1 MLHDL
6 LRGTTAPPASERIYA
21 RGRFGA
27 CFVCCFFIFPSG
39 DAPSLNGAGANWL
52 PRADDFICIKLARPM
67 QSGSARNVCASCG
80 RLPLDVPLRAAF
92 SCWIPFGDHPL
103 KLERYRED

>member
-27 CFVCCFFIFPSG
+27 CFVCLFFHFPNV
-39 DAPSLNGAGANWL
+39 DALSLNGAGANWL
-52 PRADDFICIKLARPM
+52 PRADDFICIKLARPT
-67 QSGSARNVCASCG
+67 QSGSAQGLTSEC
-80 RLPLDVPLRAAF
+80 PLGSFVILLVQSVAM
-92 SCWIPFGDHPL
+92 S
-103 KLERYRED
+103 

>member
-6 LRGTTAPPASERIYA
+6 LRGTTAPPASERINA

-27 CFVCCFFIFPSG
+27 CFVCLFYIFPNV
-39 DAPSLNGAGANWL
+39 DVPSLNGAGANWL

-67 QSGSARNVCASCG
+67 QSGGAQGLTSEC
-80 RLPLDVPLRAAF
+80 PLRSFVILLVQSVAM
-92 SCWIPFGDHPL
+92 S
-103 KLERYRED
+103 

>member
-6 LRGTTAPPASERIYA
+6 LRGTTAPPSSERIYA

-27 CFVCCFFIFPSG
+27 CFVFFHFPSV

-67 QSGSARNVCASCG
+67 QSGSAQGLTSEC
-80 RLPLDVPLRAAF
+80 PLRSFVILLVQSVAM
-92 SCWIPFGDHPL
+92 S
-103 KLERYRED
+103 

>member
-27 CFVCCFFIFPSG
+27 CFVFFPSM
-39 DAPSLNGAGANWL
+39 DAPSLVGAGANWL
-52 PRADDFICIKLARPM
+52 PRADDFICIKLARPT
-67 QSGSARNVCASCG
+67 QSGSAQGLTSEC
-80 RLPLDVPLRAAF
+80 PLGSFVILLVQSVAM
-92 SCWIPFGDHPL
+92 S
-103 KLERYRED
+103 

>member
-27 CFVCCFFIFPSG
+27 CFVCFFLIFLSV
-39 DAPSLNGAGANWL
+39 DSPSLNGAGADWL
-52 PRADDFICIKLARPM
+52 PRADDFICIKLARPT
-67 QSGSARNVCASCG
+67 QSGSAQGLTSEC
-80 RLPLDVPLRAAF
+80 PLGSFVILLVQSVAM
-92 SCWIPFGDHPL
+92 S
-103 KLERYRED
+103 

>member
-27 CFVCCFFIFPSG
+27 CFVCCFFLIFPSV
-39 DAPSLNGAGANWL
+39 DAPSLNGAGADWL
-52 PRADDFICIKLARPM
+52 PRADDFICIKLARPT
-67 QSGSARNVCASCG
+67 QSGSAQGLTSEC
-80 RLPLDVPLRAAF
+80 PLGSFVILLVQSVAM
-92 SCWIPFGDHPL
+92 S
-103 KLERYRED
+103 

>member
-27 CFVCCFFIFPSG
+27 CFVFFPSM
-39 DAPSLNGAGANWL
+39 DAPSLVGAGANWL

-67 QSGSARNVCASCG
+67 QSGSAQGLTSEC
-80 RLPLDVPLRAAF
+80 PLGSFVILLVQSVAM
-92 SCWIPFGDHPL
+92 S
-103 KLERYRED
+103 